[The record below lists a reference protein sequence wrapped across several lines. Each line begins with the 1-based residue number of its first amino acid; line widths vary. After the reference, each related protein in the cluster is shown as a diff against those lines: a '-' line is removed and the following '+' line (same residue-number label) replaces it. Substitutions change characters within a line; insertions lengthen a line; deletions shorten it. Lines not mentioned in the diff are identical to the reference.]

1 MASRCRRPQRAI
13 PPDTPCGY
21 CFDDWATVWDHIRP
35 YSAGGRSQPANLM
48 PSCRACNAWFS
59 DHVYPSIEAKREA
72 RRQFLRALERE
83 TARSTR
89 GGSI

>member
-1 MASRCRRPQRAI
+1 
-13 PPDTPCGY
+13 
-21 CFDDWATVWDHIRP
+21 
-35 YSAGGRSQPANLM
+35 M